1 MIRVFDPSSSYASAS
16 QLNNLTQQ
24 LNTAKKKL
32 ETFKSQIARVWQG
45 PEVAKATQAM
55 DQRISEINQV
65 NAQLQNAAARI
76 RQTAATLQ
84 REDMEKLKAEQA
96 LLSAGTGGGGGRF

>member
-24 LNTAKKKL
+24 LNAAKKKL
-32 ETFKSQIARVWQG
+32 ETFKSQIASVWQG
-45 PEVAKATQAM
+45 PEVAKLTQAV
-55 DQRISEINQV
+55 DQRISEIDQV
-65 NAQLQNAAARI
+65 NAQLQNAAGKI
-76 RQTAATLQ
+76 RQMAATLQ

-96 LLSAGTGGGGGRF
+96 LLSREAGGGGGRF